1 MGNYESFLKARDID
15 SGVGEIEEEKEAAN
29 LGDANLPMSDQADD
43 DTQNL
48 ASSEGDPEQNE
59 SGDEGQ
65 NSGDNSEQSGDDDG
79 EQNKSGKE
87 KNLPDKTVIAA
98 SKDDEKATDQSK
110 NKKNEGKNGDG
121 TKAGAKGEAKP
132 AKSK

>member
-48 ASSEGDPEQNE
+48 TDQNGDLEQNE
-59 SGDEGQ
+59 GGNEDPSA
-65 NSGDNSEQSGDDDG
+65 
-79 EQNKSGKE
+79 
-87 KNLPDKTVIAA
+87 PAA
-98 SKDDEKATDQSK
+98 DQSK
-110 NKKNEGKNGDG
+110 ANAKNNK
-121 TKAGAKGEAKP
+121 
-132 AKSK
+132 

>member
-29 LGDANLPMSDQADD
+29 LDATNPSEASQAND

-48 ASSEGDPEQNE
+48 TDQNGDLEQNE
-59 SGDEGQ
+59 GSDKDPSAEAGVDAAKE
-65 NSGDNSEQSGDDDG
+65 D
-79 EQNKSGKE
+79 E
-87 KNLPDKTVIAA
+87 KNED
-98 SKDDEKATDQSK
+98 
-110 NKKNEGKNGDG
+110 KNGDG
-121 TKAGAKGEAKP
+121 AKAGAESEAKP

>member
-29 LGDANLPMSDQADD
+29 LDDINPSEAGQAND

-48 ASSEGDPEQNE
+48 TSPEGDPEQNE

-79 EQNKSGKE
+79 KQNNSGE
-87 KNLPDKTVIAA
+87 EENLPDKAVIAT
-98 SKDDEKATDQSK
+98 SKDDEKAADQSK

>member
-15 SGVGEIEEEKEAAN
+15 SGIGKIEEEAAN
-29 LGDANLPMSDQADD
+29 SDDTNPPEAIQAND

-48 ASSEGDPEQNE
+48 TGPDGDPEQNE
-59 SGDEGQ
+59 SSNEGQ
-65 NSGDNSEQSGDDDG
+65 NSGDNSEQSGDDDSK
-79 EQNKSGKE
+79 QNNSSKE
-87 KNLPDKTVIAA
+87 KNLPDKAVIAA
-98 SKDDEKATDQSK
+98 SKDDEKAADQSK

-121 TKAGAKGEAKP
+121 AKAGAKGEAKP

>member
-1 MGNYESFLKARDID
+1 MGNYESFLKTRGAAESD
-15 SGVGEIEEEKEAAN
+15 ETKEEKEAEN

-48 ASSEGDPEQNE
+48 MGSDGDPEQNE

-65 NSGDNSEQSGDDDG
+65 NSGDNSEQNGDDDG
-79 EQNKSGKE
+79 KQNNSSKE
-87 KNLPDKTVIAA
+87 ENLPDKAGIDA

-110 NKKNEGKNGDG
+110 ANGKKNAKN
-121 TKAGAKGEAKP
+121 
-132 AKSK
+132 SK

>member
-1 MGNYESFLKARDID
+1 MGNYESFLKTRGAAQSD
-15 SGVGEIEEEKEAAN
+15 ETKEKKEAAN
-29 LGDANLPMSDQADD
+29 SGDANSSEAGQTDD

-48 ASSEGDPEQNE
+48 TDQEGDLEQNE
-59 SGDEGQ
+59 SGNEGQ

-79 EQNKSGKE
+79 KQNKSGEE
-87 KNLPDKTVIAA
+87 KNLPDKAVIAA
-98 SKDDEKATDQSK
+98 SKDDEKAADQSK

-121 TKAGAKGEAKP
+121 AKAGAKGEAKP

>member
-1 MGNYESFLKARDID
+1 MGNYESFLKARDIN

-29 LGDANLPMSDQADD
+29 LDDTNPSEASQAND

-48 ASSEGDPEQNE
+48 MGPDGDPEQNE
-59 SGDEGQ
+59 SGNEGQ
-65 NSGDNSEQSGDDDG
+65 NSGDNSEQNGDDDG
-79 EQNKSGKE
+79 KQNNSSE
-87 KNLPDKTVIAA
+87 EENPPDKAVIVA
-98 SKDDEKATDQSK
+98 SKDDEKAADQSK

-121 TKAGAKGEAKP
+121 AKAGAKGEAKP